1 VSYWLA
7 IALGGIATYL
17 TRALPLVVTLRGEMP
32 DWLRRYLDALPIAV
46 IAALAGAGI
55 AVQDGVPTGG
65 AEIGGAALAVLIGVW
80 RRNLLF
86 AVLVGVAAVAGLRAL
101 GL

>member
-1 VSYWLA
+1 VTIWFTIVASGL
-7 IALGGIATYL
+7 LTYL
-17 TRALPLVVTLRGEMP
+17 TRALPLVITTRGNAP
-32 DWLRRYLDALPIAV
+32 LQVRRYLDALPIAI

-55 AVQDGVPTGG
+55 AVPDAQPTGG
-65 AEIGGAALAVLIGVW
+65 AEVGAALVALAVAAW

-86 AVLVGVAAVAGLRAL
+86 AAMAGVVAVALLRAA

>member
-1 VSYWLA
+1 VTFWLTLVA
-7 IALGGIATYL
+7 AGVATYL
-17 TRALPLVVTLRGEMP
+17 TRSLPLSVTLAGRP
-32 DWLRRYLDALPIAV
+32 PAWARRYLDALPIAI

-55 AVQDGVPTGG
+55 AVPDAQPTGG
-65 AEIGGAALAVLIGVW
+65 AEILAALIALAVAAW

-86 AVLVGVAAVAGLRAL
+86 AVIAGVAAVAGLRAL